1 MALYIVNQPPNN
13 SLALSDCLAISNAND
28 AVLLIEDGVLAVD
41 QALPLLISASANIYV
56 LKEDLAKST
65 VEMIVPGSIQMVDYA
80 GFVSLCEMN
89 NPISSWF

>member
-1 MALYIVNQPPNN
+1 MYIVNQSPNN
-13 SLALSDCLAISNAND
+13 AHALNDCLAIANTND
-28 AVLLIEDGVLAVD
+28 VVLLIEDGVLAID

-56 LKEDLAKST
+56 LKEDIAKST
-65 VEMIVPGSIQMVDYA
+65 VELNVPAAIQVVDYA